1 MIDRVK
7 IDPNWLDCTEAKVN
21 NCGANSQK
29 PSVNLVVVMM
39 PSNAIVCFE
48 NKKMVKLVAPQSLIH
63 EK

>member
-7 IDPNWLDCTEAKVN
+7 IDPNWLVCTEAKVN

-29 PSVNLVVVMM
+29 PSANLVVVKM
-39 PSNAIVCFE
+39 PLIAIVCLE
-48 NKKMVKLVAPQSLIH
+48 NKKLVKFVAPQSYIH